1 MARARFRLGSGEYVR
16 ADMCAPLSTLTFPFL
31 ELVLIT
37 GICWIV
43 IGYMDQPGST
53 FDVQLRNGVVLVWAA
68 LSVWRF
74 ILPLLRSRKQRFM
87 VTNKRVL
94 ARSGELRNRVDSIPL
109 SQIHSARRYKGGISL
124 AVYGFDRPIYF
135 PHVGK
140 SKKVEQ
146 ILRTRPRPLY

>member
-1 MARARFRLGSGEYVR
+1 MARFKLGRGEYVR
-16 ADMCAPLSTLTFPFL
+16 ADMCAPLSSMTFPFL

-43 IGYMDQPGST
+43 IGFMDQPGSVI
-53 FDVQLRNGVVLVWAA
+53 DVQIRNLVVALWALLA
-68 LSVWRF
+68 AWRF
-74 ILPLLRSRKQRFM
+74 VLPLLKSRKQRFV

-135 PHVGK
+135 ANVGK

-146 ILRTRPRPLY
+146 ILRTRPREIY